1 MSIPDRAGSCI
12 GLLRRPLHPSN
23 IKAKMITNL
32 VQEPETA
39 SKFDACIIVKPTPS
53 LLLPAEPVSKTYAQ
67 VSDSNGARRGGGFTL
82 WRIFT
87 HTALGTSVIRLGLLG
102 EICSA

>member
-12 GLLRRPLHPSN
+12 GLLKRPLHSSN
-23 IKAKMITNL
+23 NKAKMITNL

-39 SKFDACIIVKPTPS
+39 SKFDACIIVRPTPS

-67 VSDSNGARRGGGFTL
+67 VSNSKVQEEEEEDSHYGVSL
-82 WRIFT
+82 P
-87 HTALGTSVIRLGLLG
+87 IRH
-102 EICSA
+102 SAHL